1 MFEDFFN
8 VIQLVSFVWSVE
20 AVINFLQ
27 RLLETQYVS
36 SFPSHIVIAVERI
49 SDVNVI
55 LYLALR
61 SDFGLVLKDKSIVEA
76 KVFNEL
82 RNIGILI
89 QVSHTINK

>member
-8 VIQLVSFVWSVE
+8 VIQLASFVWSVE

-36 SFPSHIVIAVERI
+36 SFPSHIVIAVEWI
-49 SDVNVI
+49 SDVNVV
-55 LYLALR
+55 LDLALR
-61 SDFGLVLKDKSIVEA
+61 SDLSLILKDKSIVEA

-82 RNIGILI
+82 RNEGILI

>member
-49 SDVNVI
+49 GDVNVI
-55 LYLALR
+55 LDLALR
-61 SDFGLVLKDKSIVEA
+61 SDFGLVLKDKRVVEA

>member
-8 VIQLVSFVWSVE
+8 VIQLASFVWSVE

-36 SFPSHIVIAVERI
+36 SFPSHIVIAVEWI
-49 SDVNVI
+49 SDVNVV
-55 LYLALR
+55 LDLALR
-61 SDFGLVLKDKSIVEA
+61 SDLSLILKDKSIVEA

>member
-1 MFEDFFN
+1 MLEDFFN

-49 SDVNVI
+49 GDVNVI
-55 LYLALR
+55 LDLALR
-61 SDFGLVLKDKSIVEA
+61 SDFGLVLKDKRVVEA

>member
-1 MFEDFFN
+1 MLEDFFN

-49 SDVNVI
+49 GDVNVI

-61 SDFGLVLKDKSIVEA
+61 SDFGLVLKDKRVVEA